1 MNKAISIVN
10 KLKNVLKRK
19 NNNPNPSSVFK
30 NFKMQRIYSNE
41 KINKKEHYIY
51 FREHDIKEDFDY
63 THVIKTRNLFKP
75 RRQYK
80 HAFLFISMG
89 SIVTIILSVFFL
101 TSKWNNNNY
110 Y

>member
-1 MNKAISIVN
+1 MNKSISIIN
-10 KLKNVLKRK
+10 KLKYVLKRK
-19 NNNPNPSSVFK
+19 NNNLNPSSVFK
-30 NFKMQRIYSNE
+30 NFKMQHIYSNE

-51 FREHDIKEDFDY
+51 FREHDIKKDFDY
-63 THVIKTRNLFKP
+63 THVIKTRNLFKS
-75 RRQYK
+75 RSQYK